1 MQQLSQILPRALH
14 TRLPARSR
22 LTVVVIVLAAAIA
35 VPLALSGGGHGA
47 AAPKPGSSAPASSM
61 RYDRGPEEG
70 TADVSAPSP
79 TADIGARLDHR
90 GLKYHAPVHQG
101 PQ

>member
-1 MQQLSQILPRALH
+1 MQQLSQTLPRAVH
-14 TRLPARSR
+14 TRLPAR
-22 LTVVVIVLAAAIA
+22 LWLAAAMILVAAAIA
-35 VPLALSGGGHGA
+35 VPLALSSGGHGA

-61 RYDRGPEEG
+61 RYDRGPEG

-101 PQ
+101 PH